1 MPEYRNDYETMKS
14 TYIYGDVPTFD
25 ELMKQ
30 MTILQKLIK
39 NM

>member
-1 MPEYRNDYETMKS
+1 MQEYRNDYETMKS

-30 MTILQKLIK
+30 MTALQERIK
-39 NM
+39 TM